1 MCKNYYTKNKKF
13 DNKYFKALNDNN
25 SKFERTLQIDSC
37 FNRFV
42 AYDAYQWHS
51 ADGFY
56 NKDIKEGRLSL
67 VIFVNEIMK
76 NNTQLKFPVP
86 EMKRTT

>member
-1 MCKNYYTKNKKF
+1 MAHKVF
-13 DNKYFKALNDNN
+13 NKYRAPKYTEFSRKDL
-25 SKFERTLQIDSC
+25 
-37 FNRFV
+37 V
-42 AYDAYQWHS
+42 V
-51 ADGFY
+51 
-56 NKDIKEGRLSL
+56 DIKEGRLSL